1 MAKEVIAFRVSEK
14 EKKQILASAKKHK
27 ITVSQYCINKIFDVE
42 PSFIDKLRNLFK

>member
-14 EKKQILASAKKHK
+14 EKNQILAKAKKHK
-27 ITVSQYCINKIFDVE
+27 MTISQYCINKIFDVE